1 MNIAEILKYCPK
13 GTKLYS
19 TIFGEVTF
27 ERVSSDETYPI
38 KVKNWDNETCVFT
51 EEGKY
56 LRPYKGECILFPSED
71 QRNWNEFRLPI
82 KRGDIMMQIDG
93 TIPFIASGEIT
104 IDNNPKYICGITDGG
119 NFKINNDDYCW
130 TSEFYIPASKEVKK
144 KLFKAMK
151 KAGYKWN
158 TETLE
163 LEKIGEVK
171 AFRFKPFDKV
181 LVRNVEHTEWRIS
194 LFSSYSKEIY
204 KYKCLNGNYKYC
216 IPYEGNEHLLGTN
229 KDK

>member
-1 MNIAEILKYCPK
+1 MNIAKILKYCPE

-19 TIFGEVTF
+19 TVHGEVTLAQIC
-27 ERVSSDETYPI
+27 ENKNEEYPI
-38 KVKNWDNETCVFT
+38 HIDVNEACYETLT
-51 EEGKY
+51 KEGRLY
-56 LRPYKGECILFPSED
+56 ENLGECVLFPSKN
-71 QRNWNEFRLPI
+71 QKTWNKFRIPV
-82 KRGDIMMQIDG
+82 KKGDIMMHIDG
-93 TIPFIASGEIT
+93 SCPFIASGET
-104 IDNNPKYICGITDGG
+104 STSYPKAICGISGVFTMG
-119 NFKINNDDYCW
+119 DDNIW
-130 TSEFYIPASKEVKK
+130 TSEFYIPASEEVKK

-158 TETLE
+158 IETLE

-181 LVRNVEHTEWRIS
+181 LVRNVGHTEWRIS
-194 LFSSYSKEIY
+194 LFSGYSKEIY

-216 IPYEGNEHLLGTN
+216 IPYDGNEHLLETN